1 MATTI
6 DSENPAIMNCDDG
19 SLRISPESHISVV
32 IIFTSTELTMKA
44 LEKAK
49 ELAKSLGAKIAVVA
63 AQIVP
68 FPAPLDQ
75 PPVRFE
81 FVIRQFEEATRNY
94 EEIIHIFPYV
104 CRDQFEAYKRILN
117 RNSPVVIGIKRRWWP
132 TREER
137 LALKLQR
144 AGYQIIPVKT
154 E

>member
-6 DSENPAIMNCDDG
+6 DIENPATINSDDD

-32 IIFTSTELTMKA
+32 VIFTSTELTIKA
-44 LEKAK
+44 LEKAE
-49 ELAKSLGAKIAVVA
+49 ELAKSLEAKIAVVA

-75 PPVRFE
+75 PPVSFE
-81 FVIRQFEEATRNY
+81 FVIGQFEMAVRNSRNIY
-94 EEIIHIFPYV
+94 FSTYV
-104 CRDQFEAYKRILN
+104 CRDQYEAYKRILD
-117 RNSPVVIGIKRRWWP
+117 RNTPVVIGIKKRWWP

-137 LALKLQR
+137 LARKLQR
-144 AGYQIIPVKT
+144 AGCQIILVET